1 MLRTALIAL
10 GGATGSVLRYWMSS
24 GVHLFLDRDFPYGT
38 LFVNILGSFIIGSL
52 YVLLYERLDV
62 SPEWRAL
69 LIIGVLGGFTTFS
82 SFSIETMNLIEAGE
96 QLKAGISIM
105 LSISLCISA
114 CWVGMVMARQL

>member
-10 GGATGSVLRYWMSS
+10 GGATGSVLRYWMSNGIHIFMNGS
-24 GVHLFLDRDFPYGT
+24 FPYGT
-38 LFVNILGSFIIGSL
+38 MAVNILGSLIIGTL
-52 YVLLYERLDV
+52 YVLLYERFDV

-82 SFSIETMNLIEAGE
+82 SFSVETMNLIEAGE
-96 QLKAGISIM
+96 PFKAGMNII
-105 LSISLCISA
+105 LSVSLCISA